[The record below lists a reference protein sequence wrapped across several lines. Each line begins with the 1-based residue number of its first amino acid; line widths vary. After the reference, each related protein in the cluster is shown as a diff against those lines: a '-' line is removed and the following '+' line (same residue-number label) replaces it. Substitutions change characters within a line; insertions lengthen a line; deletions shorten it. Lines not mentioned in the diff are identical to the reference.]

1 MSLILFTETILRT
14 EEIFA
19 IIIVVQKLV
28 LLAEG
33 GHRFC
38 NQVRCDLV
46 LSEHSLSFQF
56 VSE

>member
-1 MSLILFTETILRT
+1 MSLMLFTETVLHT
-14 EEIFA
+14 EEIFIA
-19 IIIVVQKLV
+19 VQKLV

-33 GHRFC
+33 GHGFC

-56 VSE
+56 MSE